1 MLRFKKKKAMRLVA
15 HISDLHFGRH
25 DAAIVDA
32 LIAQFGEMC
41 PHLVVLSGDL
51 TQRARSSQF
60 AQAKHFINRI
70 KAPVVIV
77 PGNHDIPLYN
87 MMHRFFSPLDKYRR
101 HIRESSTS
109 GEWYADHELAVLGL
123 NTARGL
129 TWKSGRVSIDQM
141 GLIRRCFEHV
151 PQAAWKIVVTHHPIA
166 SAHGEP
172 RIELAGRAMLALRAI
187 ADAGVHLLLSGHHH
201 RPASG
206 YPATDLVLHE
216 TMLVVHAGTAVS
228 TRTREGE
235 GNSYNLVCVDGPH
248 ATVDVMRWNGRHAF
262 EPARRS
268 RYRLNNRGHLESETV

>member
-1 MLRFKKKKAMRLVA
+1 MRLVA

-32 LIAQFGEMC
+32 LIAQFGEIR

-51 TQRARSSQF
+51 TQRARSAEF
-60 AQAKHFINRI
+60 AQAKQFIARI

-87 MMHRFFSPLDKYRR
+87 VMRRFFTPLDKYRR
-101 HIRESSTS
+101 HIRESPTS
-109 GEWYADHELAVLGL
+109 GEWYVDEELAVLGL
-123 NTARGL
+123 NTARSL
-129 TWKSGRVSIDQM
+129 TFKSGRVSTDQM
-141 GLIRRCFEHV
+141 ALIRRCFEHV
-151 PQAAWKIVVTHHPIA
+151 PKAAWKMIVTHHPIA

-187 ADAGVHLLLSGHHH
+187 TDAGVHLLLSGHHH

-206 YPATDLVLHE
+206 HPATDLVLHE

-235 GNSYNLVCVDGPH
+235 GNSYNLVCLDGPH
-248 ATVDVMRWNGRHAF
+248 ATVDVMRWNGRHNF
-262 EPARRS
+262 EAARRS
-268 RYRLNNRGHLESETV
+268 RYRLNNRGKLESETV

>member
-1 MLRFKKKKAMRLVA
+1 MLRFQKTEIMRLVA

-32 LIAQFGEMC
+32 LIAQFGEMR

-51 TQRARSSQF
+51 TQRARSAEF
-60 AQAKHFINRI
+60 AQAKHFIDRI
-70 KAPVVIV
+70 TAPVVIV

-87 MMHRFFSPLDKYRR
+87 VMHRFFSPLDKYRR
-101 HIRESSTS
+101 HIREASN
-109 GEWYADHELAVLGL
+109 GEWYVDDELAVLGL
-123 NTARGL
+123 NTARSL
-129 TWKSGRVSIDQM
+129 TWKAGRVSIDQM

-151 PQAAWKIVVTHHPIA
+151 PQAAWRIVVTHHPIA

-172 RIELAGRAMLALRAI
+172 RIELAGRATLALRAI

-201 RPASG
+201 RPTSGHPAS
-206 YPATDLVLHE
+206 DLLVHE
-216 TMLVVHAGTAVS
+216 TVLVVHAGTTVS
-228 TRTREGE
+228 TRTCEGE
-235 GNSYNLVCVDGPH
+235 GNSYNLVCLDGPH

-268 RYRLNNRGHLESETV
+268 RYRLNSRGHLETELV

>member
-1 MLRFKKKKAMRLVA
+1 MRLLA

-32 LIAQFGEMC
+32 LIAQFGETS

-51 TQRARSSQF
+51 TQRARSVEF
-60 AQAKHFINRI
+60 AQAKHFIERI
-70 KAPVVIV
+70 RAPVVIV

-87 MMHRFFSPLDKYRR
+87 LMHRFFSPLEKYRR
-101 HIRESSTS
+101 HIREATS
-109 GEWYADHELAVLGL
+109 GEWYVDDELAVLGL
-123 NTARGL
+123 NTARSL
-129 TWKSGRVSIDQM
+129 TFKSGRVSIDQM
-141 GLIRRCFEHV
+141 GRIRRCFEHV

-172 RIELAGRAMLALRAI
+172 RIELAGRNMLALRAI
-187 ADAGVHLLLSGHHH
+187 GDAGVHLLLSGHHH

-206 YPATDLVLHE
+206 HPATDLILRE

-235 GNSYNLVCVDGPH
+235 GNSYNLVRLDGTH
-248 ATVDVMRWNGRHAF
+248 ATVDVMRWNGRHSF
-262 EPARRS
+262 EAARRS
-268 RYRLNNRGHLESETV
+268 RYRLTNRGHLESESV

>member
-1 MLRFKKKKAMRLVA
+1 MRLVA

-32 LIAQFGEMC
+32 LIAQFGEMR
-41 PHLVVLSGDL
+41 PDLVVLSGDL
-51 TQRARSSQF
+51 TQRARSAEF
-60 AQAKHFINRI
+60 AQAKHFIDRI

-87 MMHRFFSPLDKYRR
+87 VMHRFFSPLEKYRL
-101 HIRESSTS
+101 HLREASS
-109 GEWYADHELAVLGL
+109 GEWYVDDELAVLGL
-123 NTARGL
+123 NTARSL
-129 TWKSGRVSIDQM
+129 TFKSGRLSIEQM
-141 GLIRRCFEHV
+141 GAIRRCFEHI
-151 PQAAWKIVVTHHPIA
+151 PKAAWKIIVTHHPIA

-172 RIELAGRAMLALRAI
+172 RIELAGRSMLALRAI

-206 YPATDLVLHE
+206 HPSTDLVLNE

-235 GNSYNLVCVDGPH
+235 GNSYNLVCLDGPH
-248 ATVDVMRWNGRHAF
+248 ASVDVMRWNGRHAF
-262 EPARRS
+262 EAARRS
-268 RYRLNNRGHLESETV
+268 RYRLNNRGHLESEAV